1 MASQLWNGCNKSCDL
16 VCGVPY
22 TALPMATIISV
33 QNKIPMLLRRKE
45 AKDYGTKK
53 LIEGHFTPGQNCL
66 IIEDVVTSGA
76 SVLETAKE
84 LQKEGLIITDAVV
97 LLDRQQGGKEHLAAN
112 GIKLHSVLSVE
123 KVLFKSNLFA
133 KCLIN
138 FFHIVYGFTGKT
150 RTGQSTGGRG
160 CNAIHQGQCNK
171 SSADQPQ
178 VKSLTN

>member
-1 MASQLWNGCNKSCDL
+1 
-16 VCGVPY
+16 
-22 TALPMATIISV
+22 
-33 QNKIPMLLRRKE
+33 MLLRRKE

-123 KVLFKSNLFA
+123 KVLFKINIFA
-133 KCLIN
+133 KFLTI
-138 FFHIVYGFTGKT
+138 FFI
-150 RTGQSTGGRG
+150 
-160 CNAIHQGQCNK
+160 
-171 SSADQPQ
+171 
-178 VKSLTN
+178 